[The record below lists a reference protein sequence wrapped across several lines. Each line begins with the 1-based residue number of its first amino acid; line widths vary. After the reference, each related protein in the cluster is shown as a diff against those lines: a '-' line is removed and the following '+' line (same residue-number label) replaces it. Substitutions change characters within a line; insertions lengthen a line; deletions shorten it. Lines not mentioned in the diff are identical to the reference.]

1 VGLTTQTVA
10 LAHSP
15 DFFVAIF
22 KNILRNI
29 VCKQEKMFLLKE
41 KSIVKFAFSLYLKR
55 PNIISTL
62 KIVQSGHY
70 GKKIFKMGLQ
80 SFGHKWVAF

>member
-1 VGLTTQTVA
+1 
-10 LAHSP
+10 
-15 DFFVAIF
+15 
-22 KNILRNI
+22 
-29 VCKQEKMFLLKE
+29 
-41 KSIVKFAFSLYLKR
+41 LKR